1 MTNACLSVS
10 RASSRATPLNKV
22 HVFGVSI
29 IISYETP
36 VAFRWKGGHA
46 RRVNTWGPTTGRH
59 LKEAGAYDWP
69 ELEED
74 EFNKKMNDAIY
85 KSMADRIAQELK

>member
-1 MTNACLSVS
+1 MTNACVS
-10 RASSRATPLNKV
+10 ISRVTSRATPLNRV
-22 HVFGVSI
+22 HVFGVRI
-29 IISYETP
+29 LISYNTP
-36 VAFRWKGGHA
+36 VAFEWKGGRA

-59 LKEAGAYDWP
+59 LKEAGAYFWL

-74 EFNKKMNDAIY
+74 EFNKKMNDAVF